1 MDFLLTRE
9 QQQLAEMVEDFA
21 RNEVAPLTREMDE
34 NQAFL
39 PAEVWK
45 KMAEL
50 NFIGPHLPEEYGG
63 LGLGAMDLLVTRQ
76 AFCRGGGCTG
86 SVLSWGAHDVIGC
99 AAIVKHGTESQKKK
113 YLPGIVSG
121 ETISCFALTEPDTGS
136 DAFSMRAR
144 AVKKGDHYILNGT
157 KMFITNGPFCDM
169 GIVLAITDPS
179 KGPLGISAFIFEKN
193 FPGFKRGKK
202 IDKMGMRSSPTGEL
216 IFEDCIIPEENLLG
230 GEENG
235 ALIASTTLHWERMGL
250 GYALGAMEYNL
261 KLCQEYALQRIQ
273 FGQPIGNFQAVRHR
287 LAEMK
292 IDIEAARYLT
302 YKMAWLIDNDQI
314 PAIVD
319 AAISKAFI
327 SKAFL
332 RNVDAAIST
341 FGGYGICSEYPVQRS
356 FRDAK
361 VIEIGGGTYDIQLNH
376 IASGIL
382 GRRQKAQK

>member
-1 MDFLLTRE
+1 MDFVLTRD
-9 QQQLAEMVEDFA
+9 QQKMADMVEDFA
-21 RNEVAPLTREMDE
+21 RNEIVPLTREMDE
-34 NQAFL
+34 NQTFL
-39 PAEVWK
+39 PAELWK

-50 NFIGPHLPEEYGG
+50 NMIGPHLPEEYGG
-63 LGLGAMDLLVTRQ
+63 LGLGAMELLLTRQ
-76 AFCRGGGCTG
+76 AYCRGGGCMG
-86 SVLSWGAHDVIGC
+86 SLLSWGAHDVIGC
-99 AAIVKHGTESQKKK
+99 AGIAKHGTEAQKKK

-121 ETISCFALTEPDTGS
+121 ETISCFALTEPDSGS
-136 DAFSMRAR
+136 DAFGMRTR
-144 AVKKGDHYILNGT
+144 AVKKGDQYILNGT

-169 GIVLAITDPS
+169 GIVMAVTDPS
-179 KGPLGISAFIFEKN
+179 KGPRGISAFIFEKD

-216 IFEDCIIPEENLLG
+216 IFEDCIIPKENLLG
-230 GEENG
+230 GEGSG
-235 ALIASTTLHWERMGL
+235 ALISSTTLHWERMGL
-250 GYALGAMEYNL
+250 SYALGAMEYNL

-302 YKMAWLIDNDQI
+302 YKMALLIDNDQI
-314 PAIVD
+314 PAMVD

-327 SKAFL
+327 SRAL
-332 RNVDAAIST
+332 MRNVDSAVST

-361 VIEIGGGTYDIQLNH
+361 VIEIGGGTYDMQLNH
-376 IASGIL
+376 IALGIL
-382 GRRQKAQK
+382 GHRQKVTK